1 MVYVISKTGQPI
13 MPTEDH
19 RKVRL
24 LLKSKKAK
32 VVRRTPFA
40 IQLLGTSYCYTQP
53 VTLGVD
59 AGSKHVGLSATTE
72 KKELFTAELR
82 PRNDV
87 VKLMSDR
94 REMRRSRRNRTTRY
108 RQARFDNRVH
118 VKHKGWLAPSI
129 EVKIWNHIQGIRY
142 AAKLLPLTT
151 IRVETAEFDL
161 QRLKAMEAGEPL
173 PVGKDYQIGEMYDE
187 YNVRQYVLHRDGYT
201 CQCCGAHG
209 TSKKAVKL
217 HVHHLGSRKVGG
229 NAPDNLITLCEDCHK
244 AYHAGKIQL
253 LTCGRRRRSTRD
265 AAFMGV
271 MRKTLMQRLR
281 EVFPNIEICGTYGY
295 ITKYWREKKHIVKT
309 HISDAFVIA
318 KNFEAQRLEKSL
330 LIVPKRQHNR
340 QIHKCKINKGGMRKL
355 NQTPKFV
362 FGYQLFDRVLC
373 HGQEAFVFGRRSSG
387 GFDIR
392 NLGGEKVSANISCHK
407 LRHLEYRK
415 ALLVSYFSCFE
426 RRGGASSHG

>member
-24 LLKSKKAK
+24 LLKSGKAK
-32 VVRRTPFA
+32 VVRRTPFT
-40 IQLLGTSYCYTQP
+40 IQLFGTSKTYTQAI
-53 VTLGVD
+53 TLGVD

-72 KKELFTAELR
+72 EKELFAAELR

-94 REMRRSRRNRTTRY
+94 SEMRRSRRSRTTRY

-118 VKHKGWLAPSI
+118 AKHKGWLAPSV

-142 AAKLLPLTT
+142 VSNLLPLKI

-173 PVGKDYQIGEMYDE
+173 PVGKDYQLGEMYDE

-201 CQCCGAHG
+201 CQCRGAHG
-209 TSKKAVKL
+209 TAVKL
-217 HVHHLGSRKVGG
+217 HVHHLESRKVGG

-253 LTCGRRRRSTRD
+253 PTHGRRRHSTRD
-265 AAFMGV
+265 AAFMGI
-271 MRKTLMQRLR
+271 MRKTLIERLR
-281 EVFPNIEICGTYGY
+281 AMFSNIEIRGTYGY
-295 ITKYWREKKHIVKT
+295 ITKYWREKKNIVKT

-318 KNFEAQRLEKSL
+318 KNFEVQRLDKSL
-330 LIVPKRQHNR
+330 LMVPKRQHNR
-340 QIHKCKINKGGMRKL
+340 QIHKCKINKGGIRKL
-355 NQTPKFV
+355 NQTPKYV
-362 FGYQLFDRVLC
+362 FGYLLFDRVLC
-373 HGQEAFVFGRRSSG
+373 LGIEGFVFGRRSSG

-392 NLGGEKVSANISCHK
+392 QLSGEKINANISYRK
-407 LRHLEYRK
+407 LRHMEYRK
-415 ALLVSYFSCFE
+415 ALLVSYS
-426 RRGGASSHG
+426 

>member
-1 MVYVISKTGQPI
+1 MVYVISKNGQPI

-19 RKVRL
+19 AKVRL
-24 LLKSKKAK
+24 LLKSGKAK
-32 VVRRTPFA
+32 VVRRTPFT
-40 IQLLGTSYCYTQP
+40 IRLIGTSKTYVQS

-59 AGSKHVGLSATTE
+59 AGSKHVGLSASTE
-72 KKELFTAELR
+72 KKELFAAELR

-87 VKLMSDR
+87 VKLISGR

-118 VKHKGWLAPSI
+118 AKHKGWLAPSV
-129 EVKIWNHIQGIRY
+129 EVKIWNHIQGIKY
-142 AAKLLPLTT
+142 VSKVLSLKT

-173 PVGKDYQIGEMYDE
+173 PVDKDYQLGEMYDE

-201 CQCCGAHG
+201 CQCCGTHG
-209 TSKKAVKL
+209 AVKKTVKL
-217 HVHHLGSRKVGG
+217 HVHHLESRKVGG

-253 LTCGRRRRSTRD
+253 PTRGRRRRSTRD
-265 AAFMGV
+265 AAFMGI
-271 MRKTLMQRLR
+271 MRKTLMQRLH
-281 EVFPNIEICGTYGY
+281 EMFSDAEIRSTYGY
-295 ITKYWREKKHIVKT
+295 ITKYWREKKNIVKT

-318 KNFEAQRLEKSL
+318 KNFDAERVEKSL
-330 LIVPKRQHNR
+330 LMVPKRQHNR
-340 QIHKCKINKGGMRKL
+340 QIHKCRINKGGMRKL
-355 NQTPKFV
+355 NQTPKYM

-373 HGQEAFVFGRRSSG
+373 LGQEAFVFGRRSSG

-392 NLGGEKVSANISCHK
+392 KLDGKKVNANINYRK

-415 ALLVSYFSCFE
+415 PILVSYV
-426 RRGGASSHG
+426 

>member
-1 MVYVISKTGQPI
+1 MVYVISKNGQPV

-32 VVRRTPFA
+32 VIRRTPFT
-40 IQLLGTSYCYTQP
+40 IQLLGASKTYTQAI
-53 VTLGVD
+53 TLGVD

-72 KKELFTAELR
+72 KKELFAAELR

-94 REMRRSRRNRTTRY
+94 RELRRSRRNRTTRY
-108 RQARFDNRVH
+108 RAARFDNRVH
-118 VKHKGWLAPSI
+118 GKHKGWLAPSV
-129 EVKIWNHIQGIRY
+129 EVKIWNHIQGIKFV
-142 AAKLLPLTT
+142 AKLLSITT

-161 QRLKAMEAGEPL
+161 QRLKAMEAGAPL
-173 PVGKDYQIGEMYDE
+173 PVGRDYQLGEQYDE
-187 YNVRQYVLHRDGYT
+187 YNVRQYILHRDGYT
-201 CQCCGAHG
+201 CQRCGAHG
-209 TSKKAVKL
+209 TVKKSVKL
-217 HVHHLGSRKVGG
+217 HVHHLESRKVGG

-253 LTCGRRRRSTRD
+253 PLRIRRRRSTRD
-265 AAFMGV
+265 AAFMGI
-271 MRKTLMQRLR
+271 MRKILMQRLR
-281 EVFPNIEICGTYGY
+281 EMFPGVEIRSTYGY
-295 ITKYWREKKHIVKT
+295 ITKYWREKKHIAKT

-318 KNFEAQRLEKSL
+318 KNLGARRLEKSL

-340 QIHKCKINKGGMRKL
+340 QIHKCKINKGGTRKL
-355 NQTPKFV
+355 NQTPKYM

-373 HGQEAFVFGRRSSG
+373 LGQEAFVFGRRSSG

-392 NLGGEKVSANISCHK
+392 KLDGIKINANINYQK

-415 ALLVSYFSCFE
+415 PILVSYV
-426 RRGGASSHG
+426 